1 MRMAEVFL
9 YIFRVISVS
18 CKIFSGIVVNAR
30 RHQFSCFLPILN
42 SRLYA
47 GSFFACFLCF
57 LFLGGAEER

>member
-18 CKIFSGIVVNAR
+18 CKIFAGIVVNGR
-30 RHQFSCFLPILN
+30 RYQFSCFLPILN

-47 GSFFACFLCF
+47 GSFFACFF
-57 LFLGGAEER
+57 MFSFFGWH